1 LKNAHLLRCPR
12 PSSLNVRQKYA
23 SLLGMSGALPLG
35 IFEQPTER
43 SPKQFCFEIACT
55 YKQITLES
63 FEVVNYELNESIV
76 EISRSIAISCLDFLG
91 IVSFQ
96 NHLQFLKMS
105 LS

>member
-1 LKNAHLLRCPR
+1 
-12 PSSLNVRQKYA
+12 V
-23 SLLGMSGALPLG
+23 
-35 IFEQPTER
+35 
-43 SPKQFCFEIACT
+43 QFT
-55 YKQITLES
+55 YKQITLKS